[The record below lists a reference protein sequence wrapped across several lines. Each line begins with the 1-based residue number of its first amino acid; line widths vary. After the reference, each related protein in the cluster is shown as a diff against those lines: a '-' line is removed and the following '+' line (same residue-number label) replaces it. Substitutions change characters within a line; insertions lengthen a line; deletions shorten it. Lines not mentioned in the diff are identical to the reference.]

1 MQGRTRTARQDGL
14 VKTLRILA
22 IESSCDETSVALV
35 EVELEAEHGARRPP
49 FRVRVLAHRVESQI
63 ASHQPFGGVV
73 PEVAARDHLA
83 KIHSLTTGTLQEAS
97 VALSSCTHMAVTAGP
112 GLIGALMVGVLYARG
127 AALAAGL
134 PLVAVNHVDAHLA
147 PCFLLESFSPRLEA
161 EGGDLGRWHNDAW
174 SLFPALTLTVS
185 GGHCIL
191 GLADSPTQRT
201 VLGQT
206 ADDACGE
213 AFDKVAKLLG
223 LPYPGG
229 PEIERLAHAF
239 ETAST
244 QQPHEQRATYVFP
257 ARLADTKNRHGF
269 SFSGLKTAVLDAV
282 RKETGYP
289 PGKASGANL
298 PPETKGALAL
308 AFQTAAV
315 GQLADRL
322 ENALV
327 DFPQVKSVLVA
338 GGVAA
343 NSAFRARVAS
353 LPRPSRFAPLSLC
366 SDNATMIGLQA
377 ALDVAAGRARD
388 GFAVQAFP
396 RYAHWSNTP

>member
-1 MQGRTRTARQDGL
+1 MKTR
-14 VKTLRILA
+14 RILA

-35 EVELEAEHGARRPP
+35 EAEGSTTAEQENEE
-49 FRVRVLAHRVESQI
+49 RVPKRLRVLAHRVESQI

-83 KIHSLTTGTLQEAS
+83 KIHGLTKATLAEAGM
-97 VALSSCTHMAVTAGP
+97 ALSSCSHLAVTTGP

-147 PCFLLESFSPRLEA
+147 PCFLLHDFSPRSLEA
-161 EGGDLGRWHNDAW
+161 GGDLGLWKAEAW

-191 GLADSPTQRT
+191 GLAETPTRRK

-229 PEIERLAHAF
+229 PEIERIAQAF
-239 ETAST
+239 SLSASESTAGSR
-244 QQPHEQRATYVFP
+244 PRFVFP
-257 ARLADTKNRHGF
+257 AKLADTRNRHGF

-289 PGKASGANL
+289 PGKASGAGL
-298 PPETKGALAL
+298 SHETKGALAL
-308 AFQTAAV
+308 AFQTAAL

-322 ENALV
+322 ENALA
-327 DFPQVKSVLVA
+327 DFPQVRSVLVA

-343 NSAFRARVAS
+343 NQAFRARVAS
-353 LPRPSRFAPLSLC
+353 LPLPSRFAPLSLC

-377 ALDVAAGRARD
+377 ALDLSAGRARD

-396 RYAHWSNTP
+396 RYAQWSENL